1 MSGITN
7 FNFMVK
13 MFFKGK
19 EVNFGDIVT
28 YHSKNVHPE
37 RGVLEITVS
46 STLTVENL
54 PIFEKAGL
62 IKFVKEEKE
71 EGGSPINT
79 DVEYYIEKIAKRLG
93 WSVVK
98 TDKFLLKVHEIYPIA
113 AFNIILR
120 EIAVELDKKYPDH
133 IENSPEIFVLST
145 LDGRIV
151 RANKSTIKNY
161 RNFAAFRTL
170 EDAKTACKILRNILK
185 WMYAKK

>member
-19 EVNFGDIVT
+19 EVNFGDVVT

-37 RGVLEITVS
+37 RGVLEITVN
-46 STLTVENL
+46 STLTEENL
-54 PIFEKAGL
+54 PIFKEAGL
-62 IKFVKEEKE
+62 IKCAKDE
-71 EGGSPINT
+71 EGCGPINT

-120 EIAVELDKKYPDH
+120 EIAVELDKKYSDH

-170 EDAKTACKILRNILK
+170 EDAKIACKILRNVLK

>member
-1 MSGITN
+1 
-7 FNFMVK
+7 MVK

-19 EVNFGDIVT
+19 EVNFGDVVT
-28 YHSKNVHPE
+28 YHSKEVHPE
-37 RGVLEITVS
+37 VGVLEITIS
-46 STLTVENL
+46 SILTEENL
-54 PIFEKAGL
+54 SMFKEAGV
-62 IKFVKEEKE
+62 IKFVKEE
-71 EGGSPINT
+71 EGVRDSINT
-79 DVEYYIEKIAKRLG
+79 NVEYYIEKLAKRLG

-151 RANKSTIKNY
+151 KANKSTIKNY

-170 EDAKTACKILRNILK
+170 EDAKTACKILRNGLK